1 VTDTVVW
8 IGVAIAA
15 VAAMRMAE
23 PYHTRLIAKVHERLA
38 AESRD
43 LSKR

>member
-1 VTDTVVW
+1 MTDTVVW
-8 IGVAIAA
+8 IAVALAA
-15 VAAMRMAE
+15 VAATWMAE

-43 LSKR
+43 AA